1 MSMLSVDATNSED
14 KVQPSKIPV
23 IGHNLIVQMV
33 NMRLTDGGEDE
44 VVICCDVKV
53 LRYQVTTYKLAS
65 SMTFE

>member
-14 KVQPSKIPV
+14 KVMPSKILV

-53 LRYQVTTYKLAS
+53 LR
-65 SMTFE
+65 